1 MHTTRSFRF
10 HLVACL
16 LLVLA
21 ASLSAGCSARQNH
34 WQDTDQR
41 VLLAEKLKHSKYAYL
56 RYAEAEEEAKR
67 DGNPQAAERYRQA
80 KEEALTNYNR
90 TEQELASYQAAQGTA
105 KPAK

>member
-34 WQDTDQR
+34 WQDTDQKI
-41 VLLAEKLKHSKYAYL
+41 LLAEKLKHSKYAYL

-67 DGNPQAAERYRQA
+67 DGNAQAAERYRQA
-80 KEEALTNYNR
+80 KEEALTDYNR
-90 TEQELASYQAAQGTA
+90 TEQDLASYQATQSAA
-105 KPAK
+105 KPVK